1 MSKLVLNTHLFIII
15 PVTLI
20 IGFSGCS
27 SVTSERKL
35 PVIGDINLPFV
46 SEGKKVP
53 AIVINRQERFK
64 KLPVPPSGFIT
75 VQKGDTIYSIVNRYD
90 VTPYKLISENN
101 LKAPFDLVE
110 GQVLKIISRNTHTV
124 RLGDSL
130 FSISKQY
137 SVNQFEIAQLNAIKE
152 PYELQVGQVLQLP
165 DVKDFSVFEMTS
177 PSEEILAIEI
187 QRDSVP
193 AIEDEQVIIEKNTER
208 KFFVA
213 PKLAA
218 GDSFN
223 WPLSGQI
230 INPFGLA
237 ERGVHNDGVDI
248 AASFGS
254 DIQTTAPGT
263 VAYIGTGL
271 KSFGTLIL
279 VKHDGGIISAYAH
292 LSEVLVNEGDVLS
305 SGQIIGR
312 VGQTGRVGS
321 PTLHFEIRQNRTP
334 IDPASVIKS

>member
-1 MSKLVLNTHLFIII
+1 M
-15 PVTLI
+15 
-20 IGFSGCS
+20 
-27 SVTSERKL
+27 
-35 PVIGDINLPFV
+35 
-46 SEGKKVP
+46 
-53 AIVINRQERFK
+53 
-64 KLPVPPSGFIT
+64 
-75 VQKGDTIYSIVNRYD
+75 
-90 VTPYKLISENN
+90 
-101 LKAPFDLVE
+101 
-110 GQVLKIISRNTHTV
+110 
-124 RLGDSL
+124 
-130 FSISKQY
+130 
-137 SVNQFEIAQLNAIKE
+137 
-152 PYELQVGQVLQLP
+152 
-165 DVKDFSVFEMTS
+165 
-177 PSEEILAIEI
+177 
-187 QRDSVP
+187 
-193 AIEDEQVIIEKNTER
+193 
-208 KFFVA
+208 A

-230 INPFGLA
+230 IKPFGLA

-334 IDPASVIKS
+334 IDPASVIKT